1 MLSSVAVVVACAL
14 SGCDSPLPAP
24 TELVGG
30 KLALQSSE
38 GVQQSATGSG
48 HYTAGD
54 EIRTFA
60 FSATKRADGSVSGQ
74 YQINVHASDLFFH
87 VAVTCMDVVGN
98 TAWVAGIITK
108 ASGPPVVEGTVSY
121 FYATDGG
128 EGPDAVDI
136 VSVARI
142 NDRPEAAEEFCTQ
155 HPRVLPPRVV
165 EQGNVQVRSQD

>member
-1 MLSSVAVVVACAL
+1 MHRKFSSVAVILACAL
-14 SGCDSPLPAP
+14 SGCESPSP
-24 TELVGG
+24 TTAGVVSGVTL
-30 KLALQSSE
+30 LSAE

-48 HYTAGD
+48 HYTSGG

-60 FSATKRADGSVSGQ
+60 FSAVKHADGSVTGN
-74 YQINVHASDLFFH
+74 YVINVHASDLSFH
-87 VAVTCMDVVGN
+87 VDVTCMDIVDN
-98 TAWVAGIITK
+98 TAFVAGIIRK
-108 ASGPPVVEGTVSY
+108 ASGPPVIEGTVSY

-155 HPRVLPPRVV
+155 HPRLLPPRVV
-165 EQGNVQVRSQD
+165 EQGNVQVR